1 MRYIKNLVW
10 VLIAVALVVVAV
22 NAVKKKKAL
31 EASRL
36 VAKEYKI
43 NVDTL
48 TLVKEHSLLTLPYLA
63 IVMNDNDG
71 DIATKISSRVTYIKK
86 IGTSVKK
93 GEMLVKLDDTDL
105 KAKLQALTIGIN
117 SLGINKKAQEEVL
130 SNLFL
135 IHKRTK
141 ELLDVKGASLE
152 EYQNEESKISLT
164 KAKVQTLRG
173 EIKINT
179 AKIKELKNLI
189 KYATLK
195 ANTDGI
201 VSKTF
206 VSKGEVAMAGHPIL
220 SISSEAGKYLL
231 INLPQTQDIKE
242 ILYNQ
247 KVYAVTPLYSTING
261 LKQYKAEVNCLES
274 VGEKVDIQVVV
285 YDDIGIKVPLD
296 AILQTNS
303 KNYIF
308 IVQQGKAIQEEIEVV
323 CSAQEGYII
332 DSKYENKKIVLA
344 KPDIFLKL
352 ISGLEIK
359 E

>member
-1 MRYIKNLVW
+1 MRYVKNLVW
-10 VLIAVALVVVAV
+10 VVIAVALVVVAV

-31 EASRL
+31 EANRL
-36 VAKEYKI
+36 IAKEYKI

-48 TLVKEHSLLTLPYLA
+48 TLVKEQSLLTLPYLA
-63 IVMNDNDG
+63 TVMNDNDG
-71 DIATKISSRVTYIKK
+71 DIATKISSKVTYIKK
-86 IGTSVKK
+86 LGTGVKK
-93 GEMLVKLDDTDL
+93 GEVVARLDDKDL
-105 KAKLQALTIGIN
+105 KAKLQALTIGID
-117 SLGINKKAQEEVL
+117 SLGVNIKAQEEVL
-130 SNLFL
+130 SNLIL

-179 AKIKELKNLI
+179 AKITELKNLI
-189 KYATLK
+189 EYATLK

-201 VSKTF
+201 ISKVF
-206 VSKGEVAMAGHPIL
+206 VSEGEVAMAGHPIL
-220 SISSEAGKYLL
+220 SISSEEGKYLL
-231 INLPQTQDIKE
+231 INLPKTQDIKE

-247 KVYAVTPLYSTING
+247 KTYKVTALHSTING
-261 LKQYKAEVNCLES
+261 LKQYKAKVNSLES

-285 YDDIGIKVPLD
+285 YDDMGIKVPLD
-296 AILQTNS
+296 ALLQTNG

-308 IVQQGKAIQEEIEVV
+308 IVQQDKAIQEEIEVV

-332 DSKYENKKIVLA
+332 DSKYEHKKIVLA

-352 ISGLEIK
+352 ISGLKIK